1 LEFKQRVV
9 TNYPEIFIEGDGGES
24 DYSATS
30 SFGRKWGWYQSV
42 YGLAKGDVTKF
53 DNITKLNMHKS
64 FMYLAFEKEKIELEK
79 SLIKK
84 R

>member
-1 LEFKQRVV
+1 MSG
-9 TNYPEIFIEGDGGES
+9 YDGLFTQGGNDLSTE
-24 DYSATS
+24 AN
-30 SFGRKWGWYQSV
+30 FGAKWGWYQSV